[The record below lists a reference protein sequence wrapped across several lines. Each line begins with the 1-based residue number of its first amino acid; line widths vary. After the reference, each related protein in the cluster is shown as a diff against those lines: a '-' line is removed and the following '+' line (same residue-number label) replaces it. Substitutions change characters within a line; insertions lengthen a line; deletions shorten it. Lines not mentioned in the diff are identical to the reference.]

1 MFFKSQN
8 WMLILLLVFK
18 SLSEIGK
25 PLNMRRNYFTY
36 NQIISIYNEKTMIQ
50 MSCLIFLESSNKI
63 NNCCECDKMDRAGQV
78 IPCKSGKCVQEE
90 YGRYRI
96 CYRFRASQLK
106 F

>member
-1 MFFKSQN
+1 
-8 WMLILLLVFK
+8 
-18 SLSEIGK
+18 
-25 PLNMRRNYFTY
+25 
-36 NQIISIYNEKTMIQ
+36 MIQ

-96 CYRFRASQLK
+96 CYRFRASHFYHLVK